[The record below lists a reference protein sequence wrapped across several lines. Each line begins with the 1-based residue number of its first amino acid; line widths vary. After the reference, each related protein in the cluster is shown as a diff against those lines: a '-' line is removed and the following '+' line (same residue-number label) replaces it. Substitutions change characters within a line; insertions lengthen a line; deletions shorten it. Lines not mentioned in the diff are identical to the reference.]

1 MLAGMPNGPT
11 PPPVVD
17 LLEDE
22 KRVSPA
28 SLAKKR
34 TSSCSNRS
42 SSPDSSS
49 PGWGIADSKDYD
61 AGEKPVDQ
69 SAPSPKHGL
78 RLALSKLRP
87 GSATVQRSASSPN
100 TRSTTDLG
108 FSPSRSPS
116 KHSEMSR
123 SPSVSSDSPSRRT
136 SSNFG
141 EPVRETNVMVR
152 DYDPHTGNKII
163 NKYMIVREVGRG
175 CHGKVKLCTDLE
187 TGEEWALKIVPKKAR
202 PRFQSRLHSNRVG
215 LAGGPQGNP
224 DLEKIMREIAIL
236 KKCDHPHVVGL
247 REVID
252 DPGSEKIYLEYLA
265 GGDIKWQN
273 TQNPKQPLVTE
284 QDARRIFRDVVCG
297 IDYLH
302 YQGIVHRDIKPANL
316 LWTSEGRVKI
326 SDFGVSVVVRPRTQI
341 DLMADQQADQ
351 PERIHELEL
360 AKTAGT
366 PAFFAPEMCGT
377 PDEDFSS
384 SLASLP
390 APGGGGGSDDPP
402 IGKGIDIWALGVTL
416 YCLVFGAV
424 PFIAETEYELFSVIS
439 RKPLEFPPD
448 VAIDPA
454 LQDLL
459 TRLLDKDPAT
469 RITLEEIKVH
479 PWTTADL
486 TAEQHDQWLREAD
499 PSYQYGAPVE
509 VTEDD
514 VRGAVTMLSKLRARI
529 RKLSSSFQN
538 LTAGFRNRTRSASNM
553 TASASSS
560 SATSATP
567 TSAMSLFAGGGLHSH
582 ALRSSPSVSSAEDFA
597 PSNDS
602 SDVEYDP
609 IEAERERYRAFRLS
623 CPPPSRDA
631 FPAMPAVPPSTAS
644 QI

>member
-1 MLAGMPNGPT
+1 
-11 PPPVVD
+11 
-17 LLEDE
+17 
-22 KRVSPA
+22 
-28 SLAKKR
+28 
-34 TSSCSNRS
+34 
-42 SSPDSSS
+42 
-49 PGWGIADSKDYD
+49 
-61 AGEKPVDQ
+61 
-69 SAPSPKHGL
+69 
-78 RLALSKLRP
+78 
-87 GSATVQRSASSPN
+87 
-100 TRSTTDLG
+100 
-108 FSPSRSPS
+108 
-116 KHSEMSR
+116 MSR

-215 LAGGPQGNP
+215 MAGGPLVNP

-252 DPGSEKIYLEYLA
+252 DPGSEKIYLVLEYLA

-273 TQNPKQPLVTE
+273 TQNPKQPLVSE

-341 DLMADQQADQ
+341 DLMAEQADQ
-351 PERIHELEL
+351 SERIHELEL

-377 PDEDFSS
+377 PDDDFSAS
-384 SLASLP
+384 MTSLP
-390 APGGGGGSDDPP
+390 VPGGGGGSDDPP

-416 YCLVFGAV
+416 YCLVFGVV
-424 PFIAETEYELFSVIS
+424 PFIAETEYELFNVIS

-448 VAIDPA
+448 VTIDPA

-459 TRLLDKDPAT
+459 IRLLEKDPAM
-469 RITLEEIKVH
+469 RITLEEIKAH

-486 TAEQHDQWLREAD
+486 SAEQHEQWLREAD

-553 TASASSS
+553 AASSS
-560 SATSATP
+560 PATPSSAITTATP
-567 TSAMSLFAGGGLHSH
+567 TSPGGFFFAPGGGAGGGGGGLHSH
-582 ALRSSPSVSSAEDFA
+582 APALRSSPSVSSAEDFA
-597 PSNDS
+597 PSNES
-602 SDVEYDP
+602 SDNEYDP

-631 FPAMPAVPPSTAS
+631 VGALPAVPPGAFS
-644 QI
+644 QL